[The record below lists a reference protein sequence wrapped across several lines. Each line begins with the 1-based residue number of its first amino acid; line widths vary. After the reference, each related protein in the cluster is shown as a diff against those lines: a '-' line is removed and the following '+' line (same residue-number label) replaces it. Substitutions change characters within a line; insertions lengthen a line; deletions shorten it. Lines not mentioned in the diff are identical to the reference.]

1 MHSANP
7 IPSMPDKSKELLY
20 ELCHLWPTRETR
32 PSSIRGSS
40 LRHPS
45 KTKGMKGSK
54 ARSSLSAVGLAL
66 LAAIL
71 PGACIP
77 RLVASPEIDQF
88 IRDEMELNKIPALS
102 LAIVRQGEIKLVR
115 AYGVRSIESRRPM
128 TLDTPVDLA
137 SLSKALTALAI
148 LRIEREGSIK
158 RSANVY
164 EVLPGLAGSDWTGV
178 TLNHL
183 LQHRSGLRRG
193 HDFLLPCCASPGD
206 FDPAIAIELLSGAD
220 LVGFPGETMSYAN
233 SNYVLLAAIIEQS
246 SGIPFRDYM
255 RQSVFLP
262 LGMRNTSI
270 DRSDPTLRAGAMRHE
285 WQWGRVRVSPSSF
298 AGWSGSSRVKS
309 SAADMAAYLDALLS
323 PKPGSF
329 EFLHSADPWWGRLQ
343 SGYDLGWTVL
353 ERPDWLD
360 EDLILEH
367 TGSIWGGATAAI
379 VAPHSRSGVAVLANL
394 GTARSQEIARAL
406 MRSLDGTM
414 LPAARVANR
423 AEIPDTWAI
432 ALLVA
437 SIALTG
443 AAVWLIWLT
452 RRQLRSGR
460 RDWQPTTWRLAR
472 SAILGTLSVTLV
484 YRYHWVGQP
493 HETFPTTIQTALPL
507 LVTSVLAVL
516 LASGIRGL
524 TATAPTMQD
533 N

>member
-270 DRSDPTLRAGAMRHE
+270 DRSDPALKAGAMRHE

-323 PKPGSF
+323 PKPGCVRVPAF
-329 EFLHSADPWWGRLQ
+329 RGPLVGPTPVRL
-343 SGYDLGWTVL
+343 
-353 ERPDWLD
+353 RPWLD
-360 EDLILEH
+360 CAGE
-367 TGSIWGGATAAI
+367 A
-379 VAPHSRSGVAVLANL
+379 
-394 GTARSQEIARAL
+394 
-406 MRSLDGTM
+406 
-414 LPAARVANR
+414 
-423 AEIPDTWAI
+423 
-432 ALLVA
+432 
-437 SIALTG
+437 
-443 AAVWLIWLT
+443 
-452 RRQLRSGR
+452 
-460 RDWQPTTWRLAR
+460 RLAR
-472 SAILGTLSVTLV
+472 RRLDSRAHRQHLGWCHRGHRGSAQSLGGCRARKPGHGTVP
-484 YRYHWVGQP
+484 RNRARIDAQ
-493 HETFPTTIQTALPL
+493 
-507 LVTSVLAVL
+507 
-516 LASGIRGL
+516 SGRNHATRG
-524 TATAPTMQD
+524 
-533 N
+533 